1 MSALTL
7 VGTVLVA
14 VAFIAVMAGATRMD
28 VHGDQGH
35 GGGHGDDHG
44 NGGDDA
50 GYWAALHRVD
60 ETASSGTV
68 VKATSAL
75 AVVLLVV
82 ALATLGPLEG
92 VVAGAPMIAVF
103 VLLIVAIFV
112 GSYGAAK
119 QQDLGTAHALATGL
133 LVAGLAFAFL
143 ITFDLVDAT
152 DVVR

>member
-7 VGTVLVA
+7 VGTVLA
-14 VAFIAVMAGATRMD
+14 AAAFIAVMAGATRMD
-28 VHGDQGH
+28 VHGDH
-35 GGGHGDDHG
+35 GHGDEHG
-44 NGGDDA
+44 HGGDDA
-50 GYWAALHRVD
+50 GYWAALYRVD

-68 VKATSAL
+68 VKASSAL

-92 VVAGAPMIAVF
+92 LVAGTAMIAVF

-119 QQDLGTAHALATGL
+119 RQDLGTAHALATGL
-133 LVAGLAFAFL
+133 LVAGLAVAFL

>member
-7 VGTVLVA
+7 VGTVLA
-14 VAFIAVMAGATRMD
+14 AAAFIAVMAGATRMD
-28 VHGDQGH
+28 VHGDY
-35 GGGHGDDHG
+35 GHGDDHG
-44 NGGDDA
+44 HGGNDA
-50 GYWAALHRVD
+50 GYRAALHRFD

-92 VVAGAPMIAVF
+92 MVAGAPMIAVF
-103 VLLIVAIFV
+103 ALLIVTIFV
-112 GSYGAAK
+112 GSYGAAQ
-119 QQDLGTAHALATGL
+119 QQDLGTAHVLATGL
-133 LVAGLAFAFL
+133 LVAGLAAAFL